1 MADGVH
7 VNCNASKEDEAK
19 CVSLRSQK
27 SPPNKAHA
35 HLFNS
40 LRSATPSHGPFIK
53 LSVMA
58 EWRFNMRHFYSLLF
72 GSVRSAVWVSEFQ
85 TCNLAKE
92 YLPLFFLT
100 EPSIARKRSIIRE
113 VLLNLNL
120 REHAIGC
127 LGGHSIRRFI
137 FSTRIVHTC
146 QKWRRLGSLWLGANS
161 RNLSFP
167 FFLFWQVCTGVGS
180 LSSLKWKCRFENME
194 EKMNST
200 AAHLKDAIL

>member
-1 MADGVH
+1 
-7 VNCNASKEDEAK
+7 
-19 CVSLRSQK
+19 
-27 SPPNKAHA
+27 
-35 HLFNS
+35 
-40 LRSATPSHGPFIK
+40 
-53 LSVMA
+53 MA

-72 GSVRSAVWVSEFQ
+72 GSVRSAVWVSEFH

-167 FFLFWQVCTGVGS
+167 FFDRSVLVLEVCRAWS
-180 LSSLKWKCRFENME
+180 ENADLKIWKRRW
-194 EKMNST
+194 
-200 AAHLKDAIL
+200 ILPLLI

>member
-1 MADGVH
+1 MRSWASEFYLSMSLLIVKYYTCCRAVSRGGSRSYFNGGRRACH
-7 VNCNASKEDEAK
+7 VQCKEDKAK

-40 LRSATPSHGPFIK
+40 LRSASHGPFIK

-58 EWRFNMRHFYSLLF
+58 EWRFNMRHFYLFSLLF
-72 GSVRSAVWVSEFQ
+72 GLPALRISEFQ
-85 TCNLAKE
+85 TCNLARE

-113 VLLNLNL
+113 VLLNRNL

-127 LGGHSIRRFI
+127 LARRAFN
-137 FSTRIVHTC
+137 
-146 QKWRRLGSLWLGANS
+146 K
-161 RNLSFP
+161 SFCFP
-167 FFLFWQVCTGVGS
+167 
-180 LSSLKWKCRFENME
+180 NMQ
-194 EKMNST
+194 
-200 AAHLKDAIL
+200 